1 MGFVAVAHNT
11 SPFFTLYDEDT
22 WLKAADF
29 ALKPGAN
36 PAGNANCV
44 AFSPNAGLLAVGH
57 FNSPYL
63 AVYNTATWAR
73 VTLTGGNPTGTV
85 NAVSFSPDGS
95 LLAVAHSTSPFLTVY
110 NTSTWAKVT
119 LTGGNP
125 VGTGLCVAFSPNGSF
140 LAVGHATG
148 APWIVVYNTSDWSKV
163 TFTSGMTLNVNSVAW
178 TTTSSHLIAT
188 STGKTKFTV
197 YDVAAWG
204 YVEQPSS
211 AYSWGLKKATATPD
225 GGRLLFINGDVSNEP
240 RLFNLSTWTNISF
253 NNAAPV
259 NCASVALSTDGSE
272 AYFVSSVPP
281 YFYTL
286 NLSTLL
292 FSSAP
297 SGTAATPGDAF
308 DIAGPASTELAARYL
323 KTTASDPVRGPD
335 GNAIT
340 GVTVRPHRRSDGV
353 IVSPAATTAADG
365 SYSLGP
371 YMIDHVEVQLVFM
384 DPDAEPLY
392 NDLIVRAIP
401 A

>member
-11 SPFFTLYDEDT
+11 SPYFTLYDGDT

-29 ALKPGAN
+29 SLKPGSN
-36 PAGNANCV
+36 PAGNGNCA

-63 AVYNTATWAR
+63 AVYNTATWER
-73 VTLTGGNPTGTV
+73 ITLTGGSPTGTV
-85 NAVSFSPDGS
+85 NAVSFSSDGS

-125 VGTGLCVAFSPNGSF
+125 AGQGLCVAFSPNGSF
-140 LAVGHATG
+140 LAVGHAAS

-163 TFTSGMTLNVNSVAW
+163 TFTSSMTLNVNSVTW

-188 STGKTKFTV
+188 SSGKTKFTV
-197 YDVAAWG
+197 YDVATWG

-225 GGRLLFINGDVSNEP
+225 GGRLLFINGDVSNSP
-240 RLFNLSTWTNISF
+240 TLFDLSTWTSISF
-253 NNAAPV
+253 NNSAPT
-259 NCASVALSTDGSE
+259 NCTSIALSDDGTE
-272 AYFVSSVPP
+272 AYCLSSLSP
-281 YFYTL
+281 YFHTL

-292 FSSAP
+292 FSPAP
-297 SGTAATPGDAF
+297 SGTEAPPGDAF
-308 DIAGPASTELAARYL
+308 DISHPRSAELVARYL
-323 KTTASDPVRGPD
+323 KTTALDPVRGPD
-335 GNAIT
+335 GNAIS
-340 GVTVRPHRRSDGV
+340 GVTVRAHRRSDAVLLG
-353 IVSPAATTAADG
+353 STTTAGDG
-365 SYSLGP
+365 SYTLGP
-371 YMIDHVEVQLVFM
+371 FMLDHVEAQVLFM
-384 DPDAEPLY
+384 DPAADPLY
-392 NDLIVRAIP
+392 NDLVVRAIP

>member
-1 MGFVAVAHNT
+1 MGFVAIAHNT

-29 ALKPGAN
+29 SLKPGAN
-36 PAGNANCV
+36 PAGNGNCV

-63 AVYNTATWAR
+63 AVYNTATWQQ
-73 VTLTGGNPTGTV
+73 VTLTGGNPAGTV
-85 NAVSFSPDGS
+85 NALSFSSDGS

-125 VGTGLCVAFSPNGSF
+125 AGTGLCVAFSPNGSF
-140 LAVGHATG
+140 LAVGHSTD

-163 TFTSGMTLNVNSVAW
+163 TFTSGMTLNVTSVAW
-178 TTTSSHLIAT
+178 TTTSSHLIAA

-197 YDVAAWG
+197 YDATTWG

-211 AYSWGLKKATATPD
+211 AYSWSLKKLTATPD
-225 GGRLLFINGDVSNEP
+225 GGRLLFINGDVTNSP
-240 RLFNLSTWTNISF
+240 RLFDLSTWTNIAF
-253 NNAAPV
+253 NNSAPT
-259 NCASVALSTDGSE
+259 NCMSFAISPDGSE
-272 AYFVSSVPP
+272 AYFVRSVSP

-292 FSSAP
+292 FSPAP
-297 SGTAATPGDAF
+297 VGTAAPPDDAF
-308 DIAGPASTELAARYL
+308 DIACPKSAELAARYL
-323 KTTASDPVRGPD
+323 KTTAADPVRGPD
-335 GNAIT
+335 GNAIS
-340 GVTVRPHRRSDGV
+340 GVTVRAHRRSDGV
-353 IVSPAATTAADG
+353 VLGSTTTAADG
-365 SYSLGP
+365 SYKLGP
-371 YMIDHVEVQLVFM
+371 FMLDHVEAQVLFM
-384 DPDAEPLY
+384 DPAADPLY
-392 NDLIVRAIP
+392 NDLLIRVIP